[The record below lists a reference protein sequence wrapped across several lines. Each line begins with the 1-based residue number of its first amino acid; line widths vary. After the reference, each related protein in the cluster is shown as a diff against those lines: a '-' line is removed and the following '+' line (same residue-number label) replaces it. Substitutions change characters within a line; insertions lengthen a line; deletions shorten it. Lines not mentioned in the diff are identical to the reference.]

1 MNRHLVAS
9 LILAGAMLAPIA
21 AAAATYT
28 FKVPVQLSRVQAP
41 AGTIFQI
48 ARFVS
53 SDSKPADPLPSG
65 NYVGRQTFVNLPP
78 LKSDGSVSATIPV
91 AITVPATAPQMK
103 SYICGLMNYSYNQQV
118 RLSLTQTADTSNG
131 AVISNYV
138 TGKLP

>member
-78 LKSDGSVSATIPV
+78 LKSDGSVSAR
-91 AITVPATAPQMK
+91 AI
-103 SYICGLMNYSYNQQV
+103 S
-118 RLSLTQTADTSNG
+118 
-131 AVISNYV
+131 AV
-138 TGKLP
+138 

>member
-1 MNRHLVAS
+1 MNRHLIAS

-21 AAAATYT
+21 AEAATYT

-48 ARFVS
+48 ACFVS
-53 SDSKPADPLPSG
+53 SDSTPADPLPSG
-65 NYVGRQTFVNLPP
+65 NYVGRQTFVDLPP
-78 LKSDGSVSATIPV
+78 LKSDGTVSATVQV

-103 SYICGLMNYSYNQQV
+103 SYICGFMGSSNNQQV
-118 RLSLTQTADTSNG
+118 RLQLAPSVNTSNG
-131 AVISNYV
+131 AEISNYV